1 MIEPVVELAASNA
14 IISAALALVAT
25 VVHRHG
31 RYPSVAHLLW
41 VVVLV
46 KAITPPLLV
55 LPAPWAGS
63 DPTLPT
69 GSALTAGGGVA
80 TFTGLAPPLPVA
92 DVQPAEAGAA
102 ALLAV
107 WLIGS
112 ATVLL
117 ASLRRIR
124 RFGRLLRDS
133 SMTAVPELEEQA
145 ASVAHELG
153 LRSAPPLVLTHA
165 RISPMTWW
173 TRGRIRL
180 VLPLALLERAEPLE
194 LRWVLAHE
202 LAHVRRRDH
211 LVRWIEWLA
220 TVAMWWNPVVWW
232 ARRNLRLAEE
242 DACDAL
248 VLRQV
253 RGAPKTYARTL
264 LRVVEILARPMRPT
278 PAVATGIDAARSL
291 EHRLSMIVSRRASR
305 TTPAPLLAGLSIV
318 IVTAMTFSLG
328 SPSNERTESAT
339 TLTAG
344 DVPTE
349 VADAAEAALPVTQPA
364 PLRYVTVSA
373 SSSDDTTS
381 TANTYRG
388 TAGPDSYRGSGAS
401 ETISGFGGADTL
413 AGGPGRDAIA
423 GGAGND
429 ALSGGAG
436 ADEIRGGAGA
446 DVIGGGAG
454 RDEIHGGAGD
464 DLVRAW
470 ADGTPDRIDC
480 GVGVDRAIVD
490 RTDSTR
496 RCEVVI
502 VRDPS

>member
-1 MIEPVVELAASNA
+1 MIEPVVELAASNL
-14 IISAALALVAT
+14 IFSAVLALLAT
-25 VVHRHG
+25 GVHRHG

-41 VVVLV
+41 VVVLI

-55 LPAPWAGS
+55 LPAPW
-63 DPTLPT
+63 T
-69 GSALTAGGGVA
+69 GSGTTVSPGGALTAGDGLA
-80 TFTGLAPPLPVA
+80 TLTPVAPPLPAMV
-92 DVQPAEAGAA
+92 VPPGEAGTS
-102 ALLAV
+102 ALLAI

-112 ATVLL
+112 AAVLL

-133 SMTAVPELEEQA
+133 STAPAPELTTLA
-145 ASVAHELG
+145 ATVAHELG
-153 LRSAPPLVLTHA
+153 LRSTPPLVLTHA

-173 TRGRIRL
+173 TRGSIRL
-180 VLPLALLERAEPLE
+180 VLPVALLERADQRE

-248 VLRQV
+248 VLRRM
-253 RGAPKTYARTL
+253 RGAPKAYARTL
-264 LRVVEILARPMRPT
+264 LSVVEILAQPMGPT
-278 PAVATGIDAARSL
+278 PAMATGIDAARSL
-291 EHRLSMIVSRRASR
+291 EHRLSMIVAGGASR
-305 TTPAPLLAGLSIV
+305 TTPAPLVAGLSIV
-318 IVTAMTFSLG
+318 VVTAMALSLG
-328 SPSNERTESAT
+328 SQPLEQTQSASGSVAGDAT
-339 TLTAG
+339 TSVG
-344 DVPTE
+344 G
-349 VADAAEAALPVTQPA
+349 AAEAVPQTA
-364 PLRYVTVSA
+364 PPRYAVVSA
-373 SSSDDTTS
+373 TLAEDTA
-381 TANTYRG
+381 TALDTYRG
-388 TAGPDSYRGSGAS
+388 TAGPDNYRGTGAS
-401 ETISGFGGADTL
+401 ETISGLGGADTL
-413 AGGPGRDAIA
+413 AGGPGHDAIA

-436 ADEIRGGAGA
+436 DDEIRGGAGA

-464 DLVRAW
+464 DVVRAW
-470 ADGTPDRIDC
+470 TDGTPDRIDC
-480 GVGVDRAIVD
+480 GVGVDRAVVD
-490 RTDSTR
+490 PTDSTR
-496 RCEVVI
+496 RCEIVI

>member
-1 MIEPVVELAASNA
+1 
-14 IISAALALVAT
+14 VAT
-25 VVHRHG
+25 
-31 RYPSVAHLLW
+31 
-41 VVVLV
+41 
-46 KAITPPLLV
+46 
-55 LPAPWAGS
+55 
-63 DPTLPT
+63 
-69 GSALTAGGGVA
+69 LTAIA
-80 TFTGLAPPLPVA
+80 APLPVA
-92 DVQPAEAGAA
+92 AVEPTEAGAA
-102 ALLAV
+102 ALLAI

-133 SMTAVPELEEQA
+133 SRAATPELEELA
-145 ASVAHELG
+145 AAVARELG
-153 LRSAPPLVLTHA
+153 LPSSPPLVLTHA

-180 VLPLALLERAEPLE
+180 VLPLALLERADPLE

-202 LAHVRRRDH
+202 LAHIRRRDH
-211 LVRWIEWLA
+211 FVRWIEWLA

-248 VLRQV
+248 VLR
-253 RGAPKTYARTL
+253 RMPGAPRTYARTL
-264 LRVVEILARPMRPT
+264 LRVVEILAGPMGPT

-291 EHRLSMIVSRRASR
+291 EHRLSMIVARRASR
-305 TTPAPLLAGLSIV
+305 TAPAPLVAGLSV
-318 IVTAMTFSLG
+318 VVVTSMALGLG
-328 SPSNERTESAT
+328 SPPSEPASAVAARDAA
-339 TLTAG
+339 TAG
-344 DVPTE
+344 D
-349 VADAAEAALPVTQPA
+349 DAAGAAPA
-364 PLRYVTVSA
+364 GAPGAAPPRYAAVSA
-373 SSSDDTTS
+373 TLSEDAAS
-381 TANTYRG
+381 AMNTYLG
-388 TAGPDSYRGSGAS
+388 TAGPDSYQGSRAN

-423 GGAGND
+423 GGDGND

-446 DVIGGGAG
+446 DEIRGGAG
-454 RDEIHGGAGD
+454 RDEIHGGAGN

-480 GVGVDRAIVD
+480 GVGVDRAVVD
-490 RTDSTR
+490 PTDSTR
-496 RCEVVI
+496 RCEIVV